1 MSTNIERFVIRHT
14 AGSKINQVE
23 EFDFSKS
30 ELTIGRASGCDI
42 QYDPEQ
48 EVIVSREHGKIVKLS
63 DDPPKFE
70 IRDNNSRNGIFVN
83 KNRVKS
89 SVALEVGDEVQLGL
103 NGPVFTFDIY
113 PRPQDLMAATRMV
126 EIPTSI
132 KPTTISE
139 IQAVEMVPN
148 AEPAK
153 VGLGKQTVERMLVS
167 ERKKAGNKM
176 AIVIV
181 SLIAVLGI
189 LGYVFREKIFPKP
202 PIVVVPMPDS
212 TLAKKRTPEAIA
224 KENEDKVVK
233 IEFGWQLFDAST
245 GDDLWQQYMPVKGAD
260 GQPVYQ
266 AMYIQNASGEIEP
279 YLDLKSKVFPLGGDP
294 VGMAGASGSGF
305 VVSQDGLILTNRHV
319 AASWNTR
326 YHFKN
331 YAFPGVLV
339 QNVGGRILPVKD
351 AAPVSQQS
359 VADYV
364 PANATM
370 IGGRPINP
378 GQIKGR
384 NSYMFVI
391 FSNTV
396 LRRPVTS
403 VTPSEEHDVALIK
416 IDVGQNLSPVKMLD
430 KYGAVAPGQAVTVMG
445 YPGVAPEQTV
455 FRKSNDPFNEKTQQT
470 TIPTPTVT
478 SGNIGRIIEPS
489 SEKNHTYS
497 GFGDS
502 YQLTINA
509 TGAGNS
515 GGPMFDDEGNVI
527 GIYYAGAS
535 LGGTA
540 ISFAIPIKYGM
551 ELMGIKKVQ

>member
-1 MSTNIERFVIRHT
+1 
-14 AGSKINQVE
+14 
-23 EFDFSKS
+23 
-30 ELTIGRASGCDI
+30 
-42 QYDPEQ
+42 
-48 EVIVSREHGKIVKLS
+48 
-63 DDPPKFE
+63 
-70 IRDNNSRNGIFVN
+70 
-83 KNRVKS
+83 
-89 SVALEVGDEVQLGL
+89 
-103 NGPVFTFDIY
+103 
-113 PRPQDLMAATRMV
+113 
-126 EIPTSI
+126 
-132 KPTTISE
+132 
-139 IQAVEMVPN
+139 
-148 AEPAK
+148 
-153 VGLGKQTVERMLVS
+153 
-167 ERKKAGNKM
+167 
-176 AIVIV
+176 
-181 SLIAVLGI
+181 
-189 LGYVFREKIFPKP
+189 
-202 PIVVVPMPDS
+202 
-212 TLAKKRTPEAIA
+212 
-224 KENEDKVVK
+224 
-233 IEFGWQLFDAST
+233 
-245 GDDLWQQYMPVKGAD
+245 
-260 GQPVYQ
+260 
-266 AMYIQNASGEIEP
+266 
-279 YLDLKSKVFPLGGDP
+279 
-294 VGMAGASGSGF
+294 
-305 VVSQDGLILTNRHV
+305 
-319 AASWNTR
+319 
-326 YHFKN
+326 
-331 YAFPGVLV
+331 
-339 QNVGGRILPVKD
+339 
-351 AAPVSQQS
+351 
-359 VADYV
+359 
-364 PANATM
+364 
-370 IGGRPINP
+370 
-378 GQIKGR
+378 
-384 NSYMFVI
+384 MFVI